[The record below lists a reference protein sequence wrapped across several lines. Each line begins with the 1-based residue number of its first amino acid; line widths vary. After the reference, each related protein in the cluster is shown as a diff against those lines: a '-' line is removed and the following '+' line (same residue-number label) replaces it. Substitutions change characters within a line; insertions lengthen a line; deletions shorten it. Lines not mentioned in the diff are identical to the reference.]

1 MRDALEIAQ
10 VRNTGS
16 EFMTHDKE
24 VITPDE
30 QQKWFLKYY
39 QIAERIGDTYAFI
52 GRLGAIPVA
61 YGLANRKDDAYY
73 LTGVIAPEAQGN
85 GYGRQLFTHLRD
97 FVLDELGQDRVML
110 DVLSTNERARQLY
123 ASLGFEALNHG
134 QLVVME
140 CRR

>member
-1 MRDALEIAQ
+1 MPPLQIRPIQDMRDALEIAQ

-52 GRLGAIPVA
+52 GRLGA
-61 YGLANRKDDAYY
+61 R
-73 LTGVIAPEAQGN
+73 E
-85 GYGRQLFTHLRD
+85 
-97 FVLDELGQDRVML
+97 
-110 DVLSTNERARQLY
+110 S
-123 ASLGFEALNHG
+123 
-134 QLVVME
+134 
-140 CRR
+140 